1 MQIDVQ
7 PTDHQNIDLVS
18 LQPLMQPISATNS
31 SNALTID
38 SVPVI
43 SNESTNQTIRST
55 KSKQKKKKTSKSET
69 FLPSDGNSKVCKN
82 NENLGTDGQTD
93 KSGHRVPASRLLR
106 ANCSVC
112 DKQFKKTYLREHMK
126 IHDNERPYKCI
137 VCGKTYRWRTLL
149 RNHKKTHLTDNPFTC
164 PVCGLRMSSKFSV
177 QQHVIKA
184 HDNGNKKYEC
194 NECDKKYVTIHQLR
208 AHQKYHSTDRT
219 RQCEFCG
226 KVYKHKA
233 SLERHRRLHKGEEN
247 SVDLRL
253 KCSSCGLICHSK
265 THYTAHQRIHTGEKP
280 FVCETCGKTFRQIAQ
295 LNQHKIVHTELRPFS
310 CNLCD
315 RTFRCRSNLRLHLD
329 HHNGEP
335 RHTHI
340 PALVN
345 PNAGLSKLPSK
356 PSLLWVRICQT
367 TSTPNTTI

>member
-1 MQIDVQ
+1 MANPLQVLDPKNGCETDCETSITIQLQVSPNDNQIDTNLSSLLIPGYLLIKNCDDSSTYHLQQTVMQIDVK

-55 KSKQKKKKTSKSET
+55 KSKQKKKKKTSKSET

-137 VCGKTYRWRTLL
+137 VCGKTYRYCFRRTNQFL
-149 RNHKKTHLTDNPFTC
+149 KYKTF
-164 PVCGLRMSSKFSV
+164 
-177 QQHVIKA
+177 
-184 HDNGNKKYEC
+184 
-194 NECDKKYVTIHQLR
+194 VTI
-208 AHQKYHSTDRT
+208 T
-219 RQCEFCG
+219 
-226 KVYKHKA
+226 
-233 SLERHRRLHKGEEN
+233 
-247 SVDLRL
+247 SVL
-253 KCSSCGLICHSK
+253 
-265 THYTAHQRIHTGEKP
+265 T
-280 FVCETCGKTFRQIAQ
+280 
-295 LNQHKIVHTELRPFS
+295 
-310 CNLCD
+310 
-315 RTFRCRSNLRLHLD
+315 
-329 HHNGEP
+329 
-335 RHTHI
+335 
-340 PALVN
+340 
-345 PNAGLSKLPSK
+345 
-356 PSLLWVRICQT
+356 
-367 TSTPNTTI
+367 